1 MKVIPVILLIL
12 LYIACKPTAKVPQPQ
27 PKPQR
32 KDIVGT
38 YVDKFGRTLKINPPL
53 GNPLC
58 FEYYCPNLY
67 FGSYEDPE
75 KGNDLSPEDSAD
87 FCSPCVPAA
96 GFWSVLEDTIFLSTY
111 TYSNLPLVGF
121 GAIGGRTA
129 RNGIIVRQSNKL
141 QDSFIIQVEL
151 SQDLPQRG
159 YLWIYITAII
169 NDEQAVPFPKVDTMP
184 YLEGYRNSH
193 YKDYGHY
200 SFWFSVDDLEEITA
214 HKFRFAVPKIS
225 PKYAL
230 GSIDIKYKT
239 DYPVDFRHIDINEE
253 SREKDSFFIPIQ
265 EWRYILPYANSTHEV
280 DILMY
285 PTHAANWRETAFR
298 FDTAGNIIGPYPVIY
313 DFLAIDDTLP
323 RYFHAP
329 YETVYYRQ
337 K

>member
-1 MKVIPVILLIL
+1 MKVIPVLLLIL

-32 KDIVGT
+32 KDIAGT
-38 YVDKFGRTLKINPPL
+38 YVDKFGRTLIIPPSSAGL
-53 GNPLC
+53 HY

-67 FGSYEDPE
+67 FGYYEDPE
-75 KGNDLSPEDSAD
+75 KGNDLYPEDSAD

-96 GFWSVLEDTIFLSTY
+96 GFWSRLEDTIFLSTY

-129 RNGIIVRQSNKL
+129 RNGMIVRQSNKL

-159 YLWIYITAII
+159 YLWVSISAFID
-169 NDEQAVPFPKVDTMP
+169 DEKYQTVPFPKVDTMP
-184 YLEGYRNSH
+184 HLKSYDNTNYGYYFFR
-193 YKDYGHY
+193 
-200 SFWFSVDDLEEITA
+200 FSVDDLEKVAA

-225 PKYAL
+225 PNYVLRK
-230 GSIDIKYKT
+230 IDITYKT

-313 DFLAIDDTLP
+313 DFLAIGDTFP
-323 RYFHAP
+323 VYFHAP
-329 YETVYYRQ
+329 YETIYYRQ